1 METDFSDEPGW
12 FCDGGP
18 HRAVQNQGSC
28 CTGRPSR
35 TVRYRKRP
43 CGVRSPHYGA
53 GKFAPSVSQKRKA
66 VLEVR
71 ISEPPGAGISH
82 SEIGKR
88 LPEGPHKRRG
98 GASASCRRQRSSG
111 DARRRHR
118 RSPRTRTPLNGLTK
132 KCSSEHRRGRGISRS
147 EIGKR
152 LERRRGLGD
161 MPRFKRIRPDKKAGP
176 AARGRPLNFAVTG
189 GYYSST
195 IGLYLGT
202 RAFMMLH
209 AST

>member
-1 METDFSDEPGW
+1 MNPRR

-18 HRAVQNQGSC
+18 HRAVQNQASC
-28 CTGRPSR
+28 CTGRPRR
-35 TVRYRKRP
+35 TARYRKRP

-98 GASASCRRQRSSG
+98 GAAARCRRHRSSG

-118 RSPRTRTPLNGLTK
+118 RSRLAPERGCHEVTGVEKMRLLRK
-132 KCSSEHRRGRGISRS
+132 RRGPGICPVKKVEVPGFEPGQTEPKSVVLPLHHTS
-147 EIGKR
+147 I
-152 LERRRGLGD
+152 LGC
-161 MPRFKRIRPDKKAGP
+161 KYNNYSVLPD
-176 AARGRPLNFAVTG
+176 
-189 GYYSST
+189 T
-195 IGLYLGT
+195 IT
-202 RAFMMLH
+202 TMRH
-209 AST
+209 D

>member
-1 METDFSDEPGW
+1 MNPRR

-18 HRAVQNQGSC
+18 HRAVQNQASC
-28 CTGRPSR
+28 CTGRPRR
-35 TVRYRKRP
+35 TARYRKRP

-82 SEIGKR
+82 SKVGKR

-98 GASASCRRQRSSG
+98 GAAARCRRHRSSG

-118 RSPRTRTPLNGLTK
+118 RSRLAPERGCHEVTGLRWRACAASAGVRGYAPYK
-132 KCSSEHRRGRGISRS
+132 KSASADRRGRGTLQRKV
-147 EIGKR
+147 GKR
-152 LERRRGLGD
+152 LERRRGTGIC
-161 MPRFKRIRPDKKAGP
+161 PVKKRPALFGP
-176 AARGRPLNFAVTG
+176 ASLSVIACRNYFLRA
-189 GYYSST
+189 
-195 IGLYLGT
+195 LYL
-202 RAFMMLH
+202 
-209 AST
+209 

>member
-28 CTGRPSR
+28 CTGRPRR

-43 CGVRSPHYGA
+43 RGVRSPHYGA
-53 GKFAPSVSQKRKA
+53 GKFVPSVSQKRKA
-66 VLEVR
+66 VLEIR
-71 ISEPPGAGISH
+71 ISGSPGAGISH

-98 GASASCRRQRSSG
+98 GASARCRRHRSSG

-118 RSPRTRTPLNGLTK
+118 RSPRTRTPPNGST
-132 KCSSEHRRGRGISRS
+132 SESASANRPGPGFRAAKSESDSRRGRTSGAA
-147 EIGKR
+147 
-152 LERRRGLGD
+152 ERQRDVADIEAAETPGEGT
-161 MPRFKRIRPDKKAGP
+161 AGAP
-176 AARGRPLNFAVTG
+176 AQG
-189 GYYSST
+189 
-195 IGLYLGT
+195 
-202 RAFMMLH
+202 H
-209 AST
+209 H